1 MTGAAPHVKTLPP
14 PSRRGLNRVEAAD
27 YIGISETK
35 FDEMVRDGRM
45 PKPKRIDSRKVWDVR
60 ALDASFEA
68 LPSDGNDSN
77 NPWDG

>member
-1 MTGAAPHVKTLPP
+1 MKTLPP

-77 NPWDG
+77 NPWDS